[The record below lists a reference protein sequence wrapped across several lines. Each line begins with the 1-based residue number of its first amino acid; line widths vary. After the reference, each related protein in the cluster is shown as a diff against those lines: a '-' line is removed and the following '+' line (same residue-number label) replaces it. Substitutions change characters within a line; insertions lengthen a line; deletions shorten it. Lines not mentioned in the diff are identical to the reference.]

1 MIGDSGSVF
10 VISDGDL
17 YAGLDTQD
25 AVLPPQIDIYDAA
38 LLQQLEALPDGV
50 IAASERIAPLQ
61 PDHLAYL
68 IYTSGSTG
76 TPKGT
81 GIPHQNVSRLL
92 KQTHEWFGFDHR
104 DVWSLFHSI
113 AFDFSVW
120 EIWGAFGY
128 GGKLVVVSDET
139 RRSTPDFLNLLQVHG
154 VSILNQTPSAFDALL
169 NTAISEADDPS
180 LPSLRLVV
188 FGGEALN
195 PAKLSGWWA
204 QYPVGSPQLVNMY
217 GITETT
223 VHVSYRLLHPDDSQ
237 SDVSPVGIPIPDLA
251 AYILDPTLTP
261 VPDGIAGEL
270 YIGGCLLYTSPSP
283 RD

>member
-1 MIGDSGSVF
+1 M
-10 VISDGDL
+10 
-17 YAGLDTQD
+17 
-25 AVLPPQIDIYDAA
+25 
-38 LLQQLEALPDGV
+38 
-50 IAASERIAPLQ
+50 
-61 PDHLAYL
+61 
-68 IYTSGSTG
+68 
-76 TPKGT
+76 
-81 GIPHQNVSRLL
+81 
-92 KQTHEWFGFDHR
+92 
-104 DVWSLFHSI
+104 
-113 AFDFSVW
+113 
-120 EIWGAFGY
+120 
-128 GGKLVVVSDET
+128 
-139 RRSTPDFLNLLQVHG
+139 HG

-237 SDVSPVGIPIPDLA
+237 SDV
-251 AYILDPTLTP
+251 
-261 VPDGIAGEL
+261 
-270 YIGGCLLYTSPSP
+270 CLLYTSPSP